1 MNFISP
7 HTHKLGATFTVIELE
22 RMAYLTM
29 PIRMIK
35 ENELQ

>member
-22 RMAYLTM
+22 RIAYPTM
-29 PIRMIK
+29 SIKIIK
-35 ENELQ
+35 ENDLQ